1 MQGINFGFSYFWAS
15 TLGFSNSGHQLWYFL
30 QNFSDF
36 FRGINFCS
44 YLYKSFFPKLG
55 LNWPT
60 QRQLLHPSVN
70 CYLTDYDS
78 NMKSAN
84 TRGFFKDFFFFVP
97 GIRGTFL
104 PNACVSHVRKA
115 RASRAGISP
124 ENNSRRCVLHHRS
137 YGEGAQ
143 NLLCA
148 FPLCLLV

>member
-84 TRGFFKDFFFFVP
+84 TRGFFKDLFERSFGKILSLKFSQLLLARP
-97 GIRGTFL
+97 GLVSWRVR
-104 PNACVSHVRKA
+104 NAFSDR
-115 RASRAGISP
+115 
-124 ENNSRRCVLHHRS
+124 
-137 YGEGAQ
+137 
-143 NLLCA
+143 
-148 FPLCLLV
+148 